1 MNKEKAGERWRV
13 MKIVRA
19 GADIGNDLSSEAGV
33 KLLAAEHALGL
44 AENSV
49 VRHLSGAAYLGGNL
63 MQVKSEG
70 GFWVLPWSACG
81 APGERAA

>member
-1 MNKEKAGERWRV
+1 
-13 MKIVRA
+13 MKRRRA
-19 GADIGNDLSSEAGV
+19 GANIGNDLSSEAGV
-33 KLLAAEHALGL
+33 KLLNAEHALGL

-49 VRHLSGAAYLGGNL
+49 VRHLSGAAYLGENL

-70 GFWVLPWSACG
+70 CWVLPWSACG